1 MTTYEYHVYREG
13 KWWMV
18 EIPAIDGLTQARHLT
33 DVEDIARSYIS
44 LDQDVPPSEV
54 QLRRASVKV
63 RGRDVTADAGE
74 VTRLRNSAAELHKQA
89 RHAAPAAR
97 GPARRRRCT
106 DPRHRHGGQRLVPA
120 SRADRPTG
128 RTRRE
133 DGEPRGCPSLRDH
146 HAHEDVPVIT
156 STQVKVETRVQHRY
170 PQ

>member
-1 MTTYEYHVYREG
+1 MTTYDYRVYREG

-89 RHAAPAAR
+89 TTLRQQLVVQLVDDCVPIRDIGTVVNVSYQRVEQIAQQGAPVAKTENRAAAP
-97 GPARRRRCT
+97 PA
-106 DPRHRHGGQRLVPA
+106 
-120 SRADRPTG
+120 
-128 RTRRE
+128 
-133 DGEPRGCPSLRDH
+133 GEGKPPER
-146 HAHEDVPVIT
+146 
-156 STQVKVETRVQHRY
+156 
-170 PQ
+170 

>member
-1 MTTYEYHVYREG
+1 MRRGNVTTFDYRVYREG

-89 RHAAPAAR
+89 DTLRQQLVAQLVDDGVPIR
-97 GPARRRRCT
+97 E
-106 DPRHRHGGQRLVPA
+106 HRHGGQCLVPA

-146 HAHEDVPVIT
+146 HAHEDVPVA
-156 STQVKVETRVQHRY
+156 TRVQHRY